1 MQMRYI
7 LMYFGLVDRPSL
19 ERLKDRLNVEV
30 WRLNGPDFEHE
41 IEMGLLNNLETPL
54 KLAYVADDE
63 AKQFDGKYGGVWIPD
78 GPNVEADLL
87 RLWGLPQ
94 NN

>member
-1 MQMRYI
+1 MRYI
-7 LMYFGLVDRPSL
+7 LMYFGLVDRPSF
-19 ERLKDRLNVEV
+19 ERLKDCPNVELYG
-30 WRLNGPDFEHE
+30 LNGPDFENE
-41 IEMGLLNNLETPL
+41 IEMALLNNLETPV
-54 KLAYVADDE
+54 KLAFVSGGEE
-63 AKQFDGKYGGVWIPD
+63 AKRFDGQYGGVWIPD